1 MTDWTTPEDV
11 ARQIASLWNRGRILC
26 ASLTD
31 TPVFP
36 LVVRTRRP
44 NAGAIATDYEGVRQ
58 WIATLEAGSKAIRG
72 FGYEIQWAETNHRLR
87 GRNRIPA
94 GIRVETEA
102 DALRLIGKGK
112 EAERFKRLAAATLAS
127 FPLLASWLARAPLTV
142 LEHAAEWERILL
154 VLQWCRDHPNSG
166 LYLRQLDI
174 PGVDSKFIE
183 DRKALLAVLL
193 DQILPSHA
201 IHSEFVGTRSF
212 EQRYGLR
219 FKPTLVRFRI
229 LDPRLRVHGLS
240 DISVPLS
247 ELAQLDMPVR
257 NVFITENDINGVAF
271 PDVPASIVIFGLGY
285 GIDVLAECAWI
296 ANTNVWY
303 WGDLDTH
310 GFAMLDR
317 LRAFLP
323 HACSL
328 LMDRETLLAHR
339 SLWIHEAEPHTKRLD
354 RLTTDELAV
363 YDDLRSNGLGD
374 RVRLEQERI
383 GADFMKRALSSS
395 TKRV

>member
-1 MTDWTTPEDV
+1 MTDWTTAEDV
-11 ARQIASLWNRGRILC
+11 ARQVSSLWNRGRILS

-44 NAGAIATDYEGVRQ
+44 DAAAITTDYDGVRQ
-58 WIATLEAGSKAIRG
+58 WIASLEAGSKATRG
-72 FGYEIQWAETNHRLR
+72 FGYEIQWADTNHRLR
-87 GRNRIPA
+87 GRNRMPA
-94 GIRVETEA
+94 GIRVETED

-112 EAERFKRLAAATLAS
+112 EAEQFRRMAASTVAS

-142 LEHAAEWERILL
+142 LGHAAEWERILL

-193 DQILPSHA
+193 DQILPSDA
-201 IHSEFVGTRSF
+201 IHPEFVGTRGF

-240 DISVPLS
+240 DISVPVS
-247 ELAQLDMPVR
+247 ELAQVDMPAR

-271 PDVPASIVIFGLGY
+271 PDVSASIVIFGLGY

-339 SLWIHEAEPHTKRLD
+339 SLWIQEAEPHTKPLD
-354 RLTTDELAV
+354 RLTPGEVAV
-363 YDDLRSNGLGD
+363 YDDLRSNRLGN

-383 GADFMKRALSSS
+383 SADFLKRALSSS
-395 TKRV
+395 IKSV